1 MLLDGVFLL
10 STYIFFTPVKAFMD
24 YKFVGFVN
32 KIVDRKVYT
41 LIAGALSLRGKIRI
55 KI

>member
-1 MLLDGVFLL
+1 ML

-24 YKFVGFVN
+24 YKIIDYIN
-32 KIVDRKVYT
+32 KIVNRKVYT
-41 LIAGALSLRGKIRI
+41 LIAGDLGLRGKIRI